1 MKRLT
6 VSDAVKHKL
15 HHKHRVSLAEVEQ
28 CFLSRQG
35 RLLLDERAQTK
46 TEPPTLWFL
55 AFTDQQRLLKIVYIQ
70 NGSRVI
76 LKTAY
81 EPNEVEQALYA
92 RWGHGV

>member
-1 MKRLT
+1 
-6 VSDAVKHKL
+6 
-15 HHKHRVSLAEVEQ
+15 
-28 CFLSRQG
+28 LSRQG

-70 NGSRVI
+70 INEVLH

-81 EPNEVEQALYA
+81 EPNDVEIKLYKTYG
-92 RWGHGV
+92 WPS